1 MASVEG
7 LCLELP
13 AVSNWRFDHRQSKH
27 LSTHLSP
34 AHARSAAI
42 GRGCFHAEWS
52 KLPDAL
58 RVRKVHIGLQ
68 IRQSWPAVPVSDSKM
83 KRKARSDTEVA
94 RKPPAA
100 RQVPNPPGIDYRE
113 HPELY
118 KVARGEQGVLTV
130 EPYKS
135 EILPHWRFRYMYDV

>member
-1 MASVEG
+1 MRV
-7 LCLELP
+7 
-13 AVSNWRFDHRQSKH
+13 
-27 LSTHLSP
+27 
-34 AHARSAAI
+34 SAAI
-42 GRGCFHAEWS
+42 GRGCCYAEWS

-68 IRQSWPAVPVSDSKM
+68 IRQSWPAVPVSDSRM

-94 RKPPAA
+94 RKRAAA

-135 EILPHWRFRYMYDV
+135 EILPHWRFRYMYEQYSCIQMSCCMVMAENVQRGTSGWRNIE